1 MHHCLVLNLSDQS
14 HVHGRIEPRR
24 PRRLNGCPE
33 RKGPRIPE
41 PMVFDLEIEYALTD
55 GLAVELELPMENIS
69 VEAYKVA
76 GQTTFGTLW
85 NHRFIHGAQAIAQ

>member
-1 MHHCLVLNLSDQS
+1 
-14 HVHGRIEPRR
+14 
-24 PRRLNGCPE
+24 
-33 RKGPRIPE
+33 
-41 PMVFDLEIEYALTD
+41 MVFDLEIEYALTD